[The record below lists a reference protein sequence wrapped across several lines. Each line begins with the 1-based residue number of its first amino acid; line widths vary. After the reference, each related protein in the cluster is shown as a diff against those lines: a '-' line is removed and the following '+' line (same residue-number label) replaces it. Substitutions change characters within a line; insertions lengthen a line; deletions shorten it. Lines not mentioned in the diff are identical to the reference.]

1 MLRKDLT
8 WQIRNT
14 VAKMSQAEQTKNKKK
29 LKNILNMGGRM
40 GQGGWYI
47 YIYIVISRKFV

>member
-29 LKNILNMGGRM
+29 IKKYSEHGGTY
-40 GQGGWYI
+40 GTGGVV
-47 YIYIVISRKFV
+47 YIYIVISRKFF

>member
-47 YIYIVISRKFV
+47 YI